1 MDPTNGAVEVI
12 NGAQKVVEGVN
23 PTVALFVDKFEQ
35 FLKGAQ
41 ELGGQAWNEM
51 VPVFKQVFEIYSR
64 QSVAYGISEMVT
76 SILVIAFCAL
86 LVTFWWRG
94 RWNPLQHTLEER
106 NKLTEGDAEAEAA
119 WFGIW
124 GLPGGLMCLIIT
136 FVIGENLCA
145 MADYLRHII
154 NPQFYAI
161 QDLTEVIKNIKP

>member
-1 MDPTNGAVEVI
+1 MDPTNAVEVAV
-12 NGAQKVVEGVN
+12 AQTAAVVDGVN
-23 PTVALFVDKFEQ
+23 PTVQLFVEKFEL
-35 FLKGAQ
+35 FLKGAAD
-41 ELGGQAWNEM
+41 LGGQAWNEM

-124 GLPGGLMCLIIT
+124 GLPGGFMCLIIT
-136 FVIGENLCA
+136 FIIGENLCA

-161 QDLTEVIKNIKP
+161 QELSEVIKNIKP

>member
-1 MDPTNGAVEVI
+1 MDPTNTVV
-12 NGAQKVVEGVN
+12 NGVQKVADGVN

-106 NKLTEGDAEAEAA
+106 NKLTEGDAEAEAV

-124 GLPGGLMCLIIT
+124 GLSGGLMCLIIT
-136 FVIGENLCA
+136 FFSLFNLFTEF
-145 MADYLRHII
+145 DDRL
-154 NPQFYAI
+154 FEF
-161 QDLTEVIKNIKP
+161 QDVFHETG